1 MFIKNPRE
9 KSSQVVTEFIGCDPE
24 EARAR
29 YQLGEDRKDGWK
41 VTAAQQDLQSVSNLE
56 SSIIPILY
64 RPFDV
69 QFTCYTGKSGFIV
82 RPRQDMMPHMRDGKN
97 LGLIVCRQKSQ
108 LDFPWSLVGVSKY
121 MIDMCVL
128 SSKTKE
134 SAYLFSFVSL
144 F

>member
-1 MFIKNPRE
+1 MTVVGDWTKIFLINKSGIKTHKDKFVYQESKE
-9 KSSQVVTEFIGCDPE
+9 KSSQVVTDFIGCDPE
-24 EARAR
+24 EARAH

-69 QFTCYTGKSGFIV
+69 RFTCYTGKSGFIV

-108 LDFPWSLVGVSKY
+108 LDFPLESSWS
-121 MIDMCVL
+121 
-128 SSKTKE
+128 
-134 SAYLFSFVSL
+134 F
-144 F
+144 